1 MQHQRLVSGATQEK
15 VGRSSFGIGVLFTRP
30 SPRWKVIVSTNGSS
44 LRYPALTG
52 RSLLGPIGD
61 IYSCGTHPANPA
73 SLQDSWELEK
83 RLRLILALDWR
94 SCLPAPRSR
103 GQLIVLWRVRV
114 HGGCSGVQVAA
125 LCKPR
130 VQVGVPPT
138 HLPTNS
144 ILSYFH
150 HLACSLSLR
159 TNLLVR
165 GHHPLLT
172 CNSWGILIIGNDS
185 VRLKKAKTVATT
197 KSKASLQGVGRSIR
211 HNHISKP
218 APKMM
223 KNCASACGSCQCCSS
238 PILQLQLV
246 QPRRDS
252 RSCSDFELE
261 LEAAAGTDRAGC
273 LEAVLGWPSVHFF
286 LTHSSTSSTWPH
298 VSPQLTRTN

>member
-61 IYSCGTHPANPA
+61 IYSWGTHPANPT
-73 SLQDSWELEK
+73 SLRDSWELEK
-83 RLRLILALDWR
+83 GLRLILALDISLFSDETPWR

-138 HLPTNS
+138 HHPTNPM
-144 ILSYFH
+144 LSSFH
-150 HLACSLSLR
+150 HLCLR
-159 TNLLVR
+159 CLCGR
-165 GHHPLLT
+165 I
-172 CNSWGILIIGNDS
+172 CWWG
-185 VRLKKAKTVATT
+185 ATT
-197 KSKASLQGVGRSIR
+197 L
-211 HNHISKP
+211 
-218 APKMM
+218 
-223 KNCASACGSCQCCSS
+223 C
-238 PILQLQLV
+238 
-246 QPRRDS
+246 
-252 RSCSDFELE
+252 
-261 LEAAAGTDRAGC
+261 
-273 LEAVLGWPSVHFF
+273 
-286 LTHSSTSSTWPH
+286 
-298 VSPQLTRTN
+298 